1 MSTKK
6 SIRTRNYTFVA
17 YPDSAPADWE
27 QIIDSFHIA
36 WVRSPLHDKD
46 VNPDGTQKKPHWHVM
61 IAFDGPKTQ
70 EQAQEIA
77 NSVNA
82 TIVQDVKSTRAMIR
96 YMIHMDNPEK
106 AQYSKSD
113 IACHGGFD
121 LEDMLQTSNQT
132 KLDVLKEILA
142 YVVEADICEYE
153 DIVLYAM
160 YNEPTWFE
168 ALAENC
174 TYMVNCFIK
183 SRRNRKEREQNQ
195 NK

>member
-1 MSTKK
+1 MTSKK
-6 SIRTRNYTFVA
+6 SNRSKYFTFIA
-17 YPDSAPADWE
+17 YPDSAPSEWE
-27 QIIDSFHIA
+27 QIIDSFHVS

-46 VNPDGTQKKPHWHVM
+46 VNPDGSPKKPHWHVM
-61 IAFDGPKTQ
+61 LAFDSLKSP
-70 EQAQEIA
+70 EQASEISA
-77 NSVNA
+77 SVNA
-82 TIVQDVKSTRAMIR
+82 TIVKIVQSPRSLVR
-96 YMIHMDNPEK
+96 YMAHMDNPEK
-106 AQYSKSD
+106 AQYNKSD
-113 IACHGGFD
+113 IICHGGFD
-121 LEDMLQTSNQT
+121 LEDMLKTSNQT